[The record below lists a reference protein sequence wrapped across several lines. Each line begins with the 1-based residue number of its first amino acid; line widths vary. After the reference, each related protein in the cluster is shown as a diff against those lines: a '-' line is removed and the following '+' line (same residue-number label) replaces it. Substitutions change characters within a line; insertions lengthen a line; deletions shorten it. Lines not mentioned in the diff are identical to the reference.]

1 MESSL
6 VSVESNIFDSTD
18 IMLIIER
25 LVDNGIISW
34 KSYAGKKTCCLSEDF
49 TKLKNTNKKVPRD
62 IIHKIKDR
70 TTKQEFASIKK
81 QFLNLKLDMTM
92 FLLDSIFPYIM
103 W

>member
-1 MESSL
+1 M

-18 IMLIIER
+18 SMLIIER

-49 TKLKNTNKKVPRD
+49 TKLNNTNKKVPRD
-62 IIHKIKDR
+62 IIHKIKDG
-70 TTKQEFASIKK
+70 TTKQELASIKK
-81 QFLNLKLDMTM
+81 QFLNIKLDMKM
-92 FLLDSIFPYIM
+92 FLLDSIFLYIM